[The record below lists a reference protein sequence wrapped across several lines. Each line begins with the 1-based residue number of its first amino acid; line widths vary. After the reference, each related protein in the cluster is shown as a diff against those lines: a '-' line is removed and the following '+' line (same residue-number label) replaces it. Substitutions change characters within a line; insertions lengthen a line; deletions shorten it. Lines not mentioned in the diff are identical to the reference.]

1 MTVGKSGSRM
11 TATVNPIEIP
21 NIQRYHFEISL
32 SGSNCNKYPA
42 KQHARKVA
50 ARLGVTTGL
59 IYLEGQPTVLVEDS
73 DQPVPF
79 RQRRYFYY
87 LSGVDEP
94 DCRLTYDIK
103 SDTLTLYLP
112 SYDLRHVIYNGQGLT
127 PEDAL
132 QKYDIDQARY
142 IDSLSSEIASWVQ
155 RHDLNSDIF
164 VLHASQ
170 TPPSTNGARIDATRL
185 QPVMDALRAI
195 KDPYEIDMIRKAN
208 IVSGLAHTEVLRH
221 IGKMSNEAEIAG
233 LFLNVCTA
241 HGAPKQAYEIIAAS
255 GENAAVLHYIKNNQ
269 PFKNRQLVCLD
280 AGAEFNCY
288 ASDVTRTFPLNPNGE
303 WPSPEARN
311 IYRAVERMQEECIKR
326 IKPGVRFAHLH
337 VLAHRIAVEELLK
350 LGILKGGTVEELLA
364 SGVSTS
370 FFLHG
375 LGHHIGLEV
384 HDVSEKPIM
393 AQDDGEVPSVLAPT
407 MVRSPCTLSAAPLE
421 PGMIVT
427 VEPGIYFSSAALRSA
442 KTLPIAQ
449 YISFDV
455 VERYL
460 PVGGVRIEDDILV
473 TPDGYENL
481 TTAPKGERALEIIRN
496 SH

>member
-1 MTVGKSGSRM
+1 M
-11 TATVNPIEIP
+11 
-21 NIQRYHFEISL
+21 
-32 SGSNCNKYPA
+32 
-42 KQHARKVA
+42 
-50 ARLGVTTGL
+50 
-59 IYLEGQPTVLVEDS
+59 
-73 DQPVPF
+73 
-79 RQRRYFYY
+79 
-87 LSGVDEP
+87 
-94 DCRLTYDIK
+94 
-103 SDTLTLYLP
+103 
-112 SYDLRHVIYNGQGLT
+112 
-127 PEDAL
+127 
-132 QKYDIDQARY
+132 
-142 IDSLSSEIASWVQ
+142 Q

-393 AQDDGEVPSVLAPT
+393 AQDEGEVPSVLAPT